1 MLTIKELKQ
10 PENLVRIRFNRTKQ
24 KIAQEWDA
32 RRRVNQKEYIDLEDE
47 EQILAFYNEI
57 KPLLYQGFLE
67 DFPDEPMTPR
77 NMKIYLAQN
86 LIAFEFMKDKKT
98 SNIWTDLWKCFMTLW
113 EENKLEMGE
122 DGVLK

>member
-32 RRRVNQKEYIDLEDE
+32 RRRVNQKGYIDLEDE
-47 EQILAFYNEI
+47 EQILACYNEI

>member
-10 PENLVRIRFNRTKQ
+10 PKNLVRIRFSQTKQ

-32 RRRVNQKEYIDLEDE
+32 RRHVNQKGYIDLEDE
-47 EQILAFYNEI
+47 EQILTFYNEI
-57 KPLLYQGFLE
+57 KPLLFQGFSE

-86 LIAFEFMKDKKT
+86 LIAFEFMNDKKT

-113 EENKLEMGE
+113 EENRLEMDE
-122 DGVLK
+122 DGILK